1 MNNYKASEDKLVY
14 TLFYSKRIFTICYI
28 VGNMLMRIGIVLLN
42 INEYFHKEQVL
53 LMLFRKLCIFL
64 LS

>member
-1 MNNYKASEDKLVY
+1 MNSFKIQYKHA
-14 TLFYSKRIFTICYI
+14 ICYI